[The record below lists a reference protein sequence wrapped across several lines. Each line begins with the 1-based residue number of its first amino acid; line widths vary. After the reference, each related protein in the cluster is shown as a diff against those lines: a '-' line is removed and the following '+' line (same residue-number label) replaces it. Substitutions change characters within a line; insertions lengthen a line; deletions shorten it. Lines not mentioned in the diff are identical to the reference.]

1 MMICSN
7 HDWCVGYY
15 PMPWIFIFLKLDI
28 FSSSYDKVGW
38 GRYRIA
44 VFSGT
49 EKISVFLARSTPED
63 ENITLYWKGYDI
75 GKGQDN

>member
-1 MMICSN
+1 M
-7 HDWCVGYY
+7 
-15 PMPWIFIFLKLDI
+15 
-28 FSSSYDKVGW
+28 FSSSCDKVGW

-49 EKISVFLARSTPED
+49 EKITVVLARSTPED

>member
-1 MMICSN
+1 VCRILSN
-7 HDWCVGYY
+7 ALDFYTTT
-15 PMPWIFIFLKLDI
+15 FLKLDI